1 MKDKIVGKI
10 KALKNYKE
18 WRKDTVRKAIML
30 VVLILF
36 LCILVIYK
44 CAQSDKVDENI
55 GKTEIVD
62 NEVKQV
68 ELYMYPLQSL
78 NPLLTADENL
88 QYINKLIYSSLFDF
102 DENMAPVGDLAD
114 SYSFDGKN
122 VEIKLKDAKWQD
134 GQKVS
139 AEDVDFTVRAIKQIG
154 DKCPYYEKADKIRTV
169 SGSGKNLT
177 ITFKEANDISLAD
190 LSFPIV
196 AEHEYKSVYS
206 FVNDDTDFEPF
217 GSGMYK
223 FDSYEP
229 GDYLML
235 DVNDEY
241 YGTKPISK
249 VRVNIVKR
257 DASLTKLLETS
268 NISILYEKSL
278 MRQAKITKKD
288 IKINDI
294 VSNQVEFVGINTKKQ
309 ILADKKIRR
318 ALMQAIDQ
326 KTILEEGYY
335 TSAIAS
341 DSLYF
346 PNYLGAEE
354 AKTYKYD
361 LEKAT
366 KALKKLGFEDTNDD
380 GILESEDG
388 IKFSIKILVNKD
400 NAQRVTVAEN
410 LQENLE
416 KLNIDVTV
424 DARSES
430 EYLATLKTGNYD
442 IYVGGMRM
450 GESMDFRSLVQADG
464 ENNYVGYDNQELSES
479 MDELMSGQKTADAKD
494 LLVEIKKN
502 LKEDAIYYCI
512 GYQTYGIVEAPV
524 FKGEIKS
531 TFANPYKG
539 IEAWYCVYEQ
549 RKTDD
554 K

>member
-1 MKDKIVGKI
+1 MKDKILEKI
-10 KALKNYKE
+10 KSLKNYKE
-18 WRKDTVRKAIML
+18 WRRDSIRKAIIV

-44 CAQSDKVDENI
+44 CAQSDKIDENI

-68 ELYMYPLQSL
+68 ELYMYPLKSL

-102 DENMAPVGDLAD
+102 DENMSPVGDLAD

-122 VEIKLKDAKWQD
+122 VEIKLKNAKWQD
-134 GQKVS
+134 GEKVEADDIS
-139 AEDVDFTVRAIKQIG
+139 FTIKAIKSIG
-154 DKCPYYEKADKIRTV
+154 EKGPYYEKASKIRAV

-177 ITFKEANDISLAD
+177 ITFNDANDISLAD

-196 AEHEYKSVYS
+196 AEHKYKSVYS

-223 FDSYEP
+223 YDSYEP

-235 DVNDEY
+235 AVNDKY
-241 YGTKPISK
+241 YGTQPISK
-249 VRVNIVKR
+249 VRINIVKR

-278 MRQAKITKKD
+278 MRQTKITKKD

-294 VSNQVEFVGINTKKQ
+294 TGNQVEFVGINTKKE
-309 ILADKKIRR
+309 ILADKKVRR

-326 KTILEEGYY
+326 ETILEEAYY
-335 TSAIAS
+335 KSAVAS

-346 PNYLGAEE
+346 PDYLGAQKAE
-354 AKTYKYD
+354 TYKYD

-380 GILESEDG
+380 GILENEDG
-388 IKFSIKILVNKD
+388 IKFSVKILVNED
-400 NAQRVTVAEN
+400 NAQRVTAAES

-416 KLNIDVTV
+416 KLDIDAEV
-424 DARSES
+424 DKRSES
-430 EYLATLKTGNYD
+430 EYLAALKAGNYD
-442 IYVGGMRM
+442 MYVGGMQVS
-450 GESMDFRSLVQADG
+450 ESMDFRSLVQADG
-464 ENNYVGYDNQELSES
+464 ENNYVGYDNQDLSERL
-479 MDELMSGQKTADAKD
+479 DQLMSGQKPSDAKSIIE
-494 LLVEIKKN
+494 EIKKN

-539 IEAWYCVYEQ
+539 IETWYCVYEQ
-549 RKTDD
+549 RKTEE
-554 K
+554 